1 MDHVEANLVT
11 LGCFCCSCKSTPPTC
26 VQCNSLARRVLICGG
41 DTYRC
46 HLYTVIIPR
55 GRMLAIITIDDE
67 PQTRRIRQSF
77 KLSTAILLCQPS
89 GSATVG
95 YRYLEATSTERTC
108 DLCFCSANLEAT

>member
-1 MDHVEANLVT
+1 M
-11 LGCFCCSCKSTPPTC
+11 
-26 VQCNSLARRVLICGG
+26 
-41 DTYRC
+41 
-46 HLYTVIIPR
+46 IIPR

-108 DLCFCSANLEAT
+108 DLCFCSANLEVMTCVKPQIPDNALNRSTCFTAPVGPAPPPQDEGSRKID